1 LLVAVLTGQ
10 AASLGADAGL
20 LAVLAF
26 ALRQGMLQVAA
37 VRRLHGAYGGKL
49 RPSLVATAAGGR
61 LAPSLG
67 AVAVSAAVLLPFAVL
82 GDVPGNEIGH
92 TAAAVTLGGLVTATL
107 WSLLVL
113 PALCFV
119 LVPVAPKRELEP
131 LDIDPL
137 SLPAPPIAVHA
148 NGHGNSNGN
157 GNGHVNGN
165 GNGHARALRKQKPDA
180 QTR

>member
-1 LLVAVLTGQ
+1 
-10 AASLGADAGL
+10 
-20 LAVLAF
+20 
-26 ALRQGMLQVAA
+26 
-37 VRRLHGAYGGKL
+37 
-49 RPSLVATAAGGR
+49 
-61 LAPSLG
+61 
-67 AVAVSAAVLLPFAVL
+67 
-82 GDVPGNEIGH
+82 
-92 TAAAVTLGGLVTATL
+92 VTATL